1 MQGPFACEEGVCG
14 NHSGEVGASRE
25 LIVCDVRCLPGV
37 GSSMCT
43 ESSWMG
49 GGRWGSEG
57 STPEPV
63 VPDTSY
69 RTAPV
74 SPPPHPSFSSQ
85 DIISQLGGLGEGKGG
100 AEGAGGPGTPESEDS
115 PLGVSRE
122 VGAGEGEQT
131 CTGASPGGARVATR
145 GGFILSASSR
155 VAFPALGSPLH
166 FSVHTGWKPPPAPLR
181 RAEGGR
187 LL

>member
-25 LIVCDVRCLPGV
+25 VTVCDVRCLPGV

-100 AEGAGGPGTPESEDS
+100 AEGAGGPGTP
-115 PLGVSRE
+115 
-122 VGAGEGEQT
+122 
-131 CTGASPGGARVATR
+131 
-145 GGFILSASSR
+145 
-155 VAFPALGSPLH
+155 
-166 FSVHTGWKPPPAPLR
+166 
-181 RAEGGR
+181 
-187 LL
+187 